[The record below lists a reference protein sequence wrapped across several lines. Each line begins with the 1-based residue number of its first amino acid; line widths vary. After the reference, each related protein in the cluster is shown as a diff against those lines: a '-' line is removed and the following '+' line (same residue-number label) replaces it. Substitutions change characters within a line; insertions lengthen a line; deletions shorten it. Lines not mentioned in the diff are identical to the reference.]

1 MKRLMILPAL
11 ATAGALAVAG
21 CGGGGSS
28 SSSDSNVAT
37 AASGPKTVSIKKV
50 ASAGNVLVDKMGNS
64 LYSPDQEKSGKIT
77 CTGACTSVWVPLR
90 PSGGAPAA
98 GPGVGHLSAIS
109 RPDGG
114 FQVAVDGKPL
124 YTFSQDQPGEI
135 TGQNAQDAFGGK
147 HFTWHVVTPNG
158 SAPATPKTTASG
170 GKYGGY

>member
-11 ATAGALAVAG
+11 AVAGAVAVAG

-50 ASAGNVLVDKMGNS
+50 AGAGNVLVDKEGMS

-77 CTGACTSVWVPLR
+77 CTGGCTSVWVPLR

-124 YTFSQDQPGEI
+124 YTFTQDQPGEI

-158 SAPATPKTTASG
+158 KAPATPKTTASG